1 MKIPVNI
8 HAQSTPTRER
18 PPTRASAHLSHHAP
32 QASRRPAG
40 VRGCAP
46 RAPHV
51 RCSPLPAG
59 VRGCAPRASCR
70 LHCPC
75 AGLRKRKRAMDASA
89 TDEGAHTLHAR
100 AVCHASVTHAP
111 ANAAHRPA
119 HMCVCC
125 TQRGSVGLWGSRR
138 DSPRGSRNRAAI
150 DAPRHPVL
158 DANLLAAVF
167 AALHAAVAI
176 AVDAAVLAAVA
187 AAVVTPLDAN
197 PLAAVAAALL
207 AAVAT
212 SFDPPVFLPVHAA
225 HGSAAAPA
233 RAARPS
239 LVPHVSARPHSS
251 ALRTTRRDNGLIA
264 IAGGQGVRRNAF
276 SVEIQKCCPAR

>member
-1 MKIPVNI
+1 
-8 HAQSTPTRER
+8 
-18 PPTRASAHLSHHAP
+18 
-32 QASRRPAG
+32 
-40 VRGCAP
+40 
-46 RAPHV
+46 
-51 RCSPLPAG
+51 
-59 VRGCAPRASCR
+59 
-70 LHCPC
+70 
-75 AGLRKRKRAMDASA
+75 
-89 TDEGAHTLHAR
+89 
-100 AVCHASVTHAP
+100 
-111 ANAAHRPA
+111 
-119 HMCVCC
+119 MCVCC

-158 DANLLAAVF
+158 DANLLAAVFAALHTTVATSFDHALLAAVF

-276 SVEIQKCCPAR
+276 SVETQNAAQPASQT

>member
-1 MKIPVNI
+1 MPVQLMKVR
-8 HAQSTPTRER
+8 TPC
-18 PPTRASAHLSHHAP
+18 TRAPYAMRVSHIHL
-32 QASRRPAG
+32 RTR
-40 VRGCAP
+40 
-46 RAPHV
+46 
-51 RCSPLPAG
+51 
-59 VRGCAPRASCR
+59 
-70 LHCPC
+70 
-75 AGLRKRKRAMDASA
+75 
-89 TDEGAHTLHAR
+89 
-100 AVCHASVTHAP
+100 
-111 ANAAHRPA
+111 AHRPA

-251 ALRTTRRDNGLIA
+251 ALTSEDDA
-264 IAGGQGVRRNAF
+264 
-276 SVEIQKCCPAR
+276 P